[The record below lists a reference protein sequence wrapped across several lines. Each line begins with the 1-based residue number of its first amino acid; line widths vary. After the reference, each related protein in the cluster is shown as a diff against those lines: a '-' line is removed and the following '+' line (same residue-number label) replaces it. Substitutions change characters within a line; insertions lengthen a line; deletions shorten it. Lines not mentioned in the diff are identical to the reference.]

1 MQRLIVIMVAIVLSM
16 CLLTGMLTG
25 CASTPTERSEE
36 NYNEAEQA
44 SPQLVSLYKDISV
57 QSGTYCLLD
66 TETGVE
72 YWFVKSGYGAGLAP
86 RLNPDGSHRTYNDET
101 TAEDYE

>member
-1 MQRLIVIMVAIVLSM
+1 MKRRILAIVAVAVVM
-16 CLLTGMLTG
+16 CMFVCTLGG
-25 CASTPTERSEE
+25 CASTPTDSSEE

-72 YWFVKSGYGAGLAP
+72 YWFVKNGYGGGLTP
-86 RLNPDGSHRTYNDET
+86 RLNPDGSYRTYNDET

>member
-1 MQRLIVIMVAIVLSM
+1 MKRLIVTITAIAVLI
-16 CLLTGMLTG
+16 CLLVGVFSG
-25 CASTPTERSEE
+25 CASTPTDSSEE

-57 QSGTYCLLD
+57 QSDTYCLLD

-72 YWFVKSGYGAGLAP
+72 YWFVKNGYGGGLTP
-86 RLNPDGSHRTYNDET
+86 RLNPDGSYRTYNDET